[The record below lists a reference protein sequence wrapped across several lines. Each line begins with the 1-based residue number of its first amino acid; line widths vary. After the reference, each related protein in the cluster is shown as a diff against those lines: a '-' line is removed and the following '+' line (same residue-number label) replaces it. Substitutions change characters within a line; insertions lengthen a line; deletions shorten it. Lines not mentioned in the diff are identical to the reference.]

1 MNLFTGNKG
10 IALAIVLVML
20 AGAAAAW
27 RMQTRADNRAT
38 QETRQRIE
46 RDVKSSINNATK
58 DIKLC
63 PLSDP
68 DCNKR

>member
-1 MNLFTGNKG
+1 MSFWKTRTG
-10 IALAIVLVML
+10 LVTIITL
-20 AGAAAAW
+20 LITIGGLSAW
-27 RMQTRADNRAT
+27 RSQMRADNRAA
-38 QETRQRIE
+38 QETKERIE
-46 RDVKSSINNATK
+46 RDVKTSINNATK

>member
-1 MNLFTGNKG
+1 MNFWKTRTGLVTI
-10 IALAIVLVML
+10 IALLIAL
-20 AGAAAAW
+20 GAASAW
-27 RMQTRADNRAT
+27 RSQMRADQRTAK
-38 QETRQRIE
+38 ETKERIE
-46 RDVKSSINNATK
+46 RDVKSSIDNATK

>member
-1 MNLFTGNKG
+1 MNFWKTRTGLVTI
-10 IALAIVLVML
+10 IALLIAL
-20 AGAAAAW
+20 GAASAW
-27 RMQTRADNRAT
+27 RSQMRADQRVT
-38 QETRQRIE
+38 KETKERIE

>member
-1 MNLFTGNKG
+1 MNLFAGNRG
-10 IALAIVLVML
+10 VALAIALVML

-27 RMQTRADNRAT
+27 RMQTRAENRAA
-38 QETRQRIE
+38 QETKSRIE
-46 RDVKSSINNATK
+46 RDVKNSIENATK
-58 DIKLC
+58 GVRLC